1 MNLDG
6 RRIRMV
12 MELRRL
18 GVTDPRVLGAME
30 RCPREDF
37 LSSAWMD
44 QAYDDRPLPIGHEQ
58 TISQPSIVGHM
69 LQALDLHHNH
79 RVLEIGVGSGYQ
91 TALLSSLCRAV
102 YGIERIKALLDN
114 AEKRLSKL
122 GVRNAFLR
130 WGDGG
135 LGWPEAAPY
144 DRIVAA
150 ATADDVPGALADQ
163 LKPGGIIVLP
173 IKEAGGDQNIWR
185 VSRHENGFKTES
197 VCRAPFVPFLSG
209 VVNSEYREG
218 A

>member
-30 RCPREDF
+30 RCPREEF
-37 LSSAWMD
+37 LARAWAD
-44 QAYDDRPLPIGHEQ
+44 QAYEERPLPIGYDQ
-58 TISQPSIVGHM
+58 TISQPSVVGLM
-69 LQALDLHHNH
+69 LQALDIKAGQ

-91 TALLSSLCRAV
+91 TALLSGLCRAV
-102 YGIERIKALLDN
+102 YGIERIKPLLDL
-114 AEKRLSKL
+114 AEERIRKL
-122 GVRNAFLR
+122 VIRNAFLR

-144 DRIVAA
+144 DRIIAA
-150 ATADDVPGALADQ
+150 AAANDLPGALADQ
-163 LKPGGIIVLP
+163 IKTGGIIVLP
-173 IKEAGGDQNIWR
+173 IRQGDGAQRIWR
-185 VSRHENGFKTES
+185 ILRDDSGFKTEEI
-197 VCRAPFVPFLSG
+197 CQAPFVPFLSG
-209 VVNSEYREG
+209 AVSGENREW

>member
-37 LSSAWMD
+37 LSSAWID

-69 LQALDLHHNH
+69 LQALDLHPNH

-102 YGIERIKALLDN
+102 YGIERIKILLDN
-114 AEKRLSKL
+114 AEKRLSDL

-130 WGDGG
+130 WSDGG

-144 DRIVAA
+144 DRIIAA
-150 ATADDVPGALADQ
+150 ATADDLPGALADQ
-163 LKPGGIIVLP
+163 LKPGGTIVLP

-185 VSRHENGFKTES
+185 VSRHENGFRTES
-197 VCRAPFVPFLSG
+197 VCKAPFVPLLSG
-209 VVNSEYREG
+209 VVSSEYREG

>member
-37 LSSAWMD
+37 LSSAWID

-69 LQALDLHHNH
+69 LQALDIHSNH

-91 TALLSSLCRAV
+91 TALLSSLSRAV
-102 YGIERIKALLDN
+102 YGIERIKILLDN
-114 AEKRLSKL
+114 AEKRLSDL

-144 DRIVAA
+144 DRIIAA
-150 ATADDVPGALADQ
+150 ATADDLPGALADQ

-185 VSRHENGFKTES
+185 VSRNENGFMRES
-197 VCRAPFVPFLSG
+197 VCRAPFVPLLSG
-209 VVNSEYREG
+209 VVSSEYREG

>member
-37 LSSAWMD
+37 LSSAWID

-69 LQALDLHHNH
+69 LQALDLHPNH

-102 YGIERIKALLDN
+102 YGIERIKILLDN
-114 AEKRLSKL
+114 AEKRLSDL

-144 DRIVAA
+144 DRIIAA
-150 ATADDVPGALADQ
+150 ATADDLPGALADQ

-185 VSRHENGFKTES
+185 VSRHENGFRTES
-197 VCRAPFVPFLSG
+197 VCKAPFVPLLSG
-209 VVNSEYREG
+209 VVSSEYREG

>member
-37 LSSAWMD
+37 LSSAWID

-69 LQALDLHHNH
+69 LQALDIHSNH

-102 YGIERIKALLDN
+102 YGIERIKILLDN
-114 AEKRLSKL
+114 AEKRLSDL

-130 WGDGG
+130 WSDGG

-144 DRIVAA
+144 DRIIAA
-150 ATADDVPGALADQ
+150 ATADDLPGALADQ

-185 VSRHENGFKTES
+185 VSRHENGFRTES
-197 VCRAPFVPFLSG
+197 VCKAPFVPLLSG
-209 VVNSEYREG
+209 VVSSEYREG

>member
-37 LSSAWMD
+37 LSSAWID

-69 LQALDLHHNH
+69 LQALDIHSNH

-102 YGIERIKALLDN
+102 YGIERIKILLDN
-114 AEKRLSKL
+114 AEKRLSDL

-144 DRIVAA
+144 DRIIAA
-150 ATADDVPGALADQ
+150 ATADDLPGALADQ

-185 VSRHENGFKTES
+185 VSRHENGFRTES
-197 VCRAPFVPFLSG
+197 VCKAPFVPLLSG
-209 VVNSEYREG
+209 VVSCEYREG

>member
-37 LSSAWMD
+37 LSSAWID

-69 LQALDLHHNH
+69 LQALDLHPNH

-102 YGIERIKALLDN
+102 YGIERIKILLDN
-114 AEKRLSKL
+114 AEKRLSDL

-144 DRIVAA
+144 DRIIAA
-150 ATADDVPGALADQ
+150 ATADDLPGALADQ

-185 VSRHENGFKTES
+185 VSRNENGFMRES

-209 VVNSEYREG
+209 VVSSEYREG